1 MARGDEEGSDYL
13 VPGFKIVEAAGE
25 RSRVLLKAIHPDIQG
40 HLAGRHLARHPAEAR
55 AAVEAQGGAKAFMK
69 KHRAMATL
77 LPARGLNTVFFG
89 DLATVDLSRLDLG
102 GAIGA
107 AIGRALQVNT
117 TLWRISLRDNKLG
130 PEGGAALARAL
141 EHNTVLRQLSL
152 RNNALGAS
160 GGAAIANALAA
171 NTTLLQ
177 LDLGNNGLGER
188 GGAAIGR
195 TLGGGAALQQL
206 YLGFNDL
213 GVEAGVAI
221 ADALAED
228 TALQQLNLW
237 HCNLSADVEA
247 RIRRACEGKPGF
259 KLTT

>member
-1 MARGDEEGSDYL
+1 M
-13 VPGFKIVEAAGE
+13 
-25 RSRVLLKAIHPDIQG
+25 
-40 HLAGRHLARHPAEAR
+40 
-55 AAVEAQGGAKAFMK
+55 EAQGGAKAFMK

-89 DLATVDLSRLDLG
+89 DLATVDLPRLDLG

-141 EHNTVLRQLSL
+141 EHNTALRQLSL

-195 TLGGGAALQQL
+195 ALGGGATCSSSTRCGGRGRDRRRAGGGHGAAAAQPVALQPKRGRGGAHPEVL
-206 YLGFNDL
+206 
-213 GVEAGVAI
+213 
-221 ADALAED
+221 
-228 TALQQLNLW
+228 
-237 HCNLSADVEA
+237 
-247 RIRRACEGKPGF
+247 
-259 KLTT
+259 